1 MATRTKAPSA
11 PQATV
16 ARLARIAQT
25 MRETVSEGGAKFAH
39 HRQQHG
45 LELVLQRQG
54 RGWRLALGRQDVP
67 ASDTELL
74 LWRMAFGVPE
84 GAEVNSVV
92 KPRKLPKTGQTVQF
106 FVTDVTWVEVE
117 A

>member
-1 MATRTKAPSA
+1 MATRNKAPSA

-16 ARLARIAQT
+16 ARLAKIAGD
-25 MRETVSEGGAKFAH
+25 MRQLVTAGEAKYAH
-39 HRQQHG
+39 HRQPHG

-67 ASDTELL
+67 ASETELL
-74 LWRMAFGVPE
+74 LWRQAFGVPE
-84 GAEVNSVV
+84 GAEANSVV
-92 KPRKLPKTGQTVQF
+92 KARKLPKTGQSVQF